1 MRSKML
7 KLAIVLILFVLSL
20 MLSGCKSQSDGA
32 KKSAGA
38 TAAPSLTCKDYA
50 DRLQSAAEYGEMTDA
65 NEKYLEKYLLISA
78 SDLEDFAFRRDN
90 DGASPEMILI
100 LKVKSGADQAKIKK
114 AVQEYLEE
122 RTLQYRDYQPEQL
135 FKLEQA
141 KVLENGPFI
150 ALAVCKDEAKAISA
164 LGGNWK

>member
-78 SDLEDFAFRRDN
+78 SDLEDFAFRRDSVSVSVRRAFPGPGPVPARN
-90 DGASPEMILI
+90 PVL
-100 LKVKSGADQAKIKK
+100 DQRA
-114 AVQEYLEE
+114 
-122 RTLQYRDYQPEQL
+122 
-135 FKLEQA
+135 
-141 KVLENGPFI
+141 
-150 ALAVCKDEAKAISA
+150 
-164 LGGNWK
+164 